1 MTEQNAQSFYDVREA
16 VYHVYKWNLRRK
28 TVGEAQ
34 KYLKK

>member
-1 MTEQNAQSFYDVREA
+1 MTEQNAQSFYDVEA